1 MINFSVKTK
10 INELSSSENI
20 KIIKDSRGLISKIS
34 VMNCARASNI
44 PSALKTINAK
54 NKNIKIKIRE
64 NNEEISLNLED
75 LAEARLD
82 LSHSIDSL
90 NKEPHEKLANP
101 IYQKRSPN
109 PNVSI
114 VLENNGYLEN
124 IFMFGCVKKRSTNI
138 ITAKISPNKLPLMNQ
153 NKFDRLIRSTHSI
166 NRIEFSMV

>member
-10 INELSSSENI
+10 INELSSSKNI
-20 KIIKDSRGLISKIS
+20 KIIKDSRGLIFKIS
-34 VMNCARASNI
+34 VTSCARISDI

-90 NKEPHEKLANP
+90 NKEPNEKLANP
-101 IYQKRSPN
+101 IHQKRSPN
-109 PNVSI
+109 PNVSA

-124 IFMFGCVKKRSTNI
+124 IFMFGFIKKRSTNI
-138 ITAKISPNKLPLMNQ
+138 TTVKISPNKLPLMNQ
-153 NKFDRLIRSTHSI
+153 NKFDRLIRSL
-166 NRIEFSMV
+166 RIEFSMV